1 MRSTRI
7 ILFLIICVPAF
18 LFSQNRKKIDSL
30 LLSFGSAQA
39 DTSKINSLNLLSIE
53 FQKVDLDSAR
63 LFAKRA
69 LSMSV
74 KNNYSSGKG
83 FALNNIG
90 SCYYMQSSLDTAL
103 IYYEQ
108 ALVIR
113 EKLGNTK
120 DIGRSLGNIGNIY
133 YARANYD
140 KANEYY
146 SKQLDLAIIA
156 NNKIAMADGYGNVA
170 NVFMAH
176 GDYGRSLDYN
186 LRSLK
191 IREDLNDT
199 KGMDHSYNNIGGI
212 YFAEGDYKKATE
224 YINRSLQLQMSI
236 GNKKGTAD
244 SYHNLGSIYYHLDS
258 LERALEFFN
267 YSLDIVK
274 ELGDKMGTANA
285 YDNMGAI
292 YIKTKQPLKAI
303 DYQQKALQIFREVG
317 NQKGEAVALNNLG
330 SDFTEI
336 NNYSAAIQN
345 LNASLVI
352 SKRIGA
358 KDAIKNSYDY
368 FVLLYKKIKDPK
380 KALANYELSAAYG
393 DSLLNEESANSI
405 AEMQTKFDT
414 EKKEKEIELLQKD
427 KKLKDLALTAGDEK
441 NRTLQTLIYVL
452 LGGILLMGS
461 LVLLVYRQN
470 KQKRKNN
477 ELLENTNEELNR
489 QKEITEQKNQLIM
502 DSVDYAQT
510 LIDLRLPTENELK
523 KFFKGSVC
531 LIQAADII
539 GGCMYAL
546 FQTENKIY
554 VAVVDCRT
562 QGIPGA
568 FLALRAQQSFR
579 LIMEDQNEI
588 ILSDAFIRFK
598 NDLENN
604 IGIKDPEV
612 VVIEHDLKNK
622 TLAIENAG
630 MNSAQ
635 EYSFTVIKNFKEAM
649 GPKVN
654 EEVAAFRMRA
664 EKQMRANSSGSD
676 MILTAFW
683 I

>member
-1 MRSTRI
+1 MDK
-7 ILFLIICVPAF
+7 VA
-18 LFSQNRKKIDSL
+18 
-30 LLSFGSAQA
+30 A
-39 DTSKINSLNLLSIE
+39 DTSKANSLNQLSLE
-53 FQKVDLDSAR
+53 FQKVSLDSAR

-69 LSMSV
+69 LMLSE
-74 KNNYSSGKG
+74 KIKYTAGKG

-90 SCYYMQSSLDTAL
+90 SCYYMQSNLDTAL
-103 IYYEQ
+103 TYYEM
-108 ALVIR
+108 ALAIR
-113 EKLGNTK
+113 EKLNNIK

-133 YARANYD
+133 YARADYD

-146 SKQLDLAIIA
+146 SKQLAIGIKA

-170 NVFMAH
+170 NIFMAH
-176 GDYGRSLDYN
+176 GDYTKSLDYN
-186 LRSLK
+186 LKSLK
-191 IREDLNDT
+191 IREDLNDK

-212 YFAEGDYKKATE
+212 YFAQGDYAKATE
-224 YINRSLQLQMSI
+224 YITRSLQLQMSI

-244 SYHNLGSIYYHLDS
+244 SYHNLGSIYFHLDS
-258 LERALEFFN
+258 LEKALEFFN
-267 YSLDIVK
+267 HSLDIVR

-336 NNYSAAIQN
+336 NNFPVAIQN
-345 LNASLVI
+345 LNASMVI

-358 KDAIKNSYDY
+358 KDAIKNTYDY
-368 FVLLYKKIKDPK
+368 FVILYKKLKDPK

-393 DSLLNEESANSI
+393 DSLLNEESANSMI
-405 AEMQTKFDT
+405 EMQTKFDT
-414 EKKEKEIELLQKD
+414 EKKQKEIEILQKD
-427 KKLKDLALTAGDEK
+427 KKLKELALTAGDEK
-441 NRTLQTLIYVL
+441 NRSLQTLLYVL
-452 LGGILLMGS
+452 IGGILLMGA
-461 LVLLVYRQN
+461 LVLLVYREN

-477 ELLENTNEELNR
+477 ELLENINKELHK
-489 QKEITEQKNQLIM
+489 QKEITEQKNQLIT

-531 LIQAADII
+531 IIQAADII

-546 FQTENKIY
+546 FQTKTKVY
-554 VAVVDCRT
+554 VVVVDCRT

-579 LIMEDQNEI
+579 QIMEDQKEI
-588 ILSDAFIRFK
+588 ILVDAFICFK
-598 NDLENN
+598 HELEKN
-604 IGIKDPEV
+604 IGIKDPEIV
-612 VVIEHDLKNK
+612 MIEHDLENK
-622 TLAIENAG
+622 KLAIENSG
-630 MNSAQ
+630 MDSSKEN
-635 EYSFTVIKNFKEAM
+635 SFTVIKNFKETLS
-649 GPKVN
+649 PKAN
-654 EEVAAFRMRA
+654 EEVSIFRARA
-664 EKQMRANSSGSD
+664 EKQMKINSSGSD
-676 MILTAFW
+676 LILTAFW